1 MKKTLLFAIVCLL
14 ILACSARADE
24 EGNGRV
30 LITADST
37 TMETNGTFVLTGNVK
52 LTSMGVFGTANNKI
66 TNVSV
71 RADKAIVYQDQ
82 STHDIG
88 KIEAFGK
95 VLIRTS
101 QGTISG
107 NKLVYNAQQDTF
119 RMTGEPVLRDFKGNT
134 ASGSAITWD
143 NRHRKLSLEE
153 GARISLNVRG
163 GKMHL
168 PNIKEEK

>member
-1 MKKTLLFAIVCLL
+1 MKKYFLLMLL
-14 ILACSARADE
+14 VLAFPILAAAEE
-24 EGNGRV
+24 EGSGRV

-52 LTSMGVFGTANNKI
+52 LTSMGVFGNAANKV

-82 STHDIG
+82 SSHDIG

-107 NKLVYNAQQDTF
+107 SKLVYNASEDTF
-119 RMTGEPVLRDFKGNT
+119 RMTGEPVLRDYKGNA

-153 GARISLNVRG
+153 GARISLNVKG

-168 PNIKEEK
+168 PNIKEPK

>member
-1 MKKTLLFAIVCLL
+1 MKKYLFPTLCLFF
-14 ILACSARADE
+14 LAAFALADE
-24 EGNGRV
+24 DGNGRV

-52 LTSMGVFGTANNKI
+52 LTSMGVFGTAANKV

-82 STHDIG
+82 DTHDIG
-88 KIEAFGK
+88 KIEAYGK

-107 NKLVYNAQQDTF
+107 SKLVYNAQQDTF
-119 RMTGEPVLRDFKGNT
+119 RMTGEPVLRDYKGNA

-153 GARISLNVRG
+153 GARISLNVKG

>member
-1 MKKTLLFAIVCLL
+1 MLKKISLILVLLLCGTLFA
-14 ILACSARADE
+14 E
-24 EGNGRV
+24 EGSGRV
-30 LITADST
+30 MITADST

-52 LTSMGVFGTANNKI
+52 LTSMDAFGTAANRI

-88 KIEAFGK
+88 KIEALGR

-101 QGTISG
+101 QGTVTG
-107 NKLVYNAQQDTF
+107 NKLVYDAEKDTF
-119 RMTGEPVLRDFKGNT
+119 RMTGEPIMRDLRGNT

-143 NRHRKLSLEE
+143 NRHKKLSLDD
-153 GARISLNVRG
+153 GARITLNIQD
-163 GKMHL
+163 GKLRL
-168 PNIKEEK
+168 PNIKEDK

>member
-1 MKKTLLFAIVCLL
+1 MLGRLVIFLLLLAVPGLLFAE
-14 ILACSARADE
+14 D
-24 EGNGRV
+24 GKGRV
-30 LITADST
+30 MITADST

-52 LTSMGVFGTANNKI
+52 LTSVDAFGTAANRI

-82 STHDIG
+82 ESHDIG
-88 KIEAFGK
+88 KIEALGR

-101 QGTISG
+101 QGTVNGS
-107 NKLVYNAQQDTF
+107 KLVYDAKNDTF
-119 RMTGEPVLRDFKGNT
+119 RMTGEPIMRDNKGNT

-143 NRHRKLSLEE
+143 NRKKKLSLDD
-153 GARISLNVRG
+153 GARITLNIQD
-163 GKMHL
+163 GKLRL